1 VNHPILPE
9 AAAGRPELPIADA
22 ARSGCEPYRAPWWLP
37 GGNAQTVWAA
47 LVARRE
53 HARLERARWDTPDGD
68 FVAVDFLAGPG
79 GAPFVV
85 LFHGLEGGA
94 DSHYA
99 EATMAALAR
108 RGWRGA
114 IPHFRGCGGEVNRL
128 PRAYH
133 SGDADEIEWMLERFR
148 VHAGGRPLFAVG
160 VSLGGNAL
168 LKWLANRG
176 ESARAIVRAA
186 VSVSAP
192 IDLAAGADALERG
205 FGRVYTRMFLRTLKR
220 KVAEKAALHPGRLD
234 AARVRATRTLR
245 EFDDLYTAPLHG
257 FRDAAD
263 YYARASA
270 KPGLGAI
277 RVPTLVLNARND
289 PFLPGRHLPGTQ
301 EVSPHVTL
309 EYPATGGHVGFVTG
323 PFPGRYDWLPRRIL
337 AFFSHVEHPA

>member
-1 VNHPILPE
+1 MQ
-9 AAAGRPELPIADA
+9 RPAQAVSDRSPPKDDDA
-22 ARSGCEPYRAPWWLP
+22 ARAQCEPYRAPWWLP

-53 HARLERARWDTPDGD
+53 HARLERSRWETPDGD
-68 FVAVDFLAGPG
+68 FVFVDFLVGPG
-79 GAPFVV
+79 RAPFVV

-108 RGWRGA
+108 HGWRGA
-114 IPHFRGCGGEVNRL
+114 IPHFRGCGGEINRL

-133 SGDADEIEWMLERFR
+133 SGDADEIEWMLARFR
-148 VHAGGRPLFAVG
+148 AIAGDRPLFAAG

-168 LKWLANRG
+168 LKWLGNRG
-176 ESARAIVRAA
+176 ASAREIVRAA
-186 VSVSAP
+186 VAVSAP
-192 IDLAAGADALERG
+192 LDLAAGADALEHG
-205 FGRVYTRMFLRTLKR
+205 FGRVYTWMFLRTLKR
-220 KVAEKAALHPGRLD
+220 KVEEKAALHPGQFD

-270 KPGLGAI
+270 KPGLDAI
-277 RVPTLVLNARND
+277 RVPTLVINALND
-289 PFLPGRHLPGTQ
+289 PFLPGRHLPRPEQ
-301 EVSPHVTL
+301 VSPEVTL
-309 EYPATGGHVGFVTG
+309 EFPQTGGHVGFTTG
-323 PFPGRYDWLPRRIL
+323 PFPGHYDWLPRRIL
-337 AFFSHVEHPA
+337 AFFSQVES

>member
-1 VNHPILPE
+1 MQRHAE
-9 AAAGRPELPIADA
+9 ALSDDPALSPADA
-22 ARSGCEPYRAPWWLP
+22 VRAGCEPYRAPWWLP
-37 GGNAQTVWAA
+37 GGDAQTVWAA

-68 FVAVDFLAGPG
+68 FVFVDFLPGPER
-79 GAPFVV
+79 APFVV

-99 EATMAALAR
+99 EATMAALTR
-108 RGWRGA
+108 HGWRGA
-114 IPHFRGCGGEVNRL
+114 IPHFRGCGGELNRL

-148 VHAGGRPLFAVG
+148 AIAGDQPLFAAG

-176 ESARAIVRAA
+176 ASAREVVRAA
-186 VSVSAP
+186 VAVSAP
-192 IDLAAGADALERG
+192 VDLGAGADELERG
-205 FGRVYTRMFLRTLKR
+205 FGRIYTWMFLRTLKR
-220 KVAEKAALHPGRLD
+220 KVEEKAALHPGLID
-234 AARVRATRTLR
+234 AAAVRASRSLR
-245 EFDDLYTAPLHG
+245 EFDDLYTAPMHG

-270 KPGLGAI
+270 KPGMGAI
-277 RVPTLVLNARND
+277 RVPTLVINALND
-289 PFLPGRHLPGTQ
+289 PFLPGRHLPGPD

-337 AFFSHVEHPA
+337 AFFSQVEQ

>member
-1 VNHPILPE
+1 MIQRSH
-9 AAAGRPELPIADA
+9 ADA
-22 ARSGCEPYRAPWWLP
+22 VAANCHLTADVAAHTACEPYRAPWWLP

-47 LVARRE
+47 IVARRE
-53 HARLERARWDTPDGD
+53 RVRLERARWDTPDGD
-68 FVAVDFLAGPG
+68 FVLVDFLAGPER
-79 GAPFVV
+79 APFVV

-108 RGWRGA
+108 HGWRGA
-114 IPHFRGCGGEVNRL
+114 IPHFRGCGGEMNRL

-133 SGDADEIEWMLERFR
+133 SGDADEIEWMLERFSAL
-148 VHAGGRPLFAVG
+148 AGGRPLFAAG

-176 ESARAIVRAA
+176 DAARAIVRAA
-186 VSVSAP
+186 VAVSAP

-205 FGRVYTRMFLRTLKR
+205 FARVYARMFLRTLKR
-220 KVAEKAALHPGRLD
+220 KVAEKARLHPGQFDL
-234 AARVRATRTLR
+234 ARARATRTLR
-245 EFDDLYTAPLHG
+245 EFDDLVTAPLHG

-277 RVPTLVLNARND
+277 RVPTLVLNALND
-289 PFLPGRHLPGTQ
+289 PFLPGRYLPAPRD
-301 EVSPHVTL
+301 VSPHVTL
-309 EYPATGGHVGFVTG
+309 EYPATGGHVGFVGG

-337 AFFSHVEHPA
+337 AFFSQVEHH

>member
-1 VNHPILPE
+1 MEQRTQAIPDHLARPPADSRQAE
-9 AAAGRPELPIADA
+9 AK
-22 ARSGCEPYRAPWWLP
+22 PYRAPWWLP

-47 LVARRE
+47 LVAGRE
-53 HARLERARWDTPDGD
+53 HARLERARWETPDGD
-68 FVAVDFLAGPG
+68 FVFVDFLPGPES
-79 GAPFVV
+79 APFVV

-108 RGWRGA
+108 HGWRGA
-114 IPHFRGCGGEVNRL
+114 IPHFRGCGGEINRL

-148 VHAGGRPLFAVG
+148 AIAGERPLFAAG

-176 ESARAIVRAA
+176 ASARESVRAA
-186 VSVSAP
+186 VAVSAP
-192 IDLAAGADALERG
+192 LDLAAGADSLERG
-205 FGRVYTRMFLRTLKR
+205 FGRVYTWMFLRTLKR
-220 KVAEKAALHPGRLD
+220 KVEEKAALHPGQLD
-234 AARVRATRTLR
+234 ATRVRATRTLR

-277 RVPTLVLNARND
+277 RVPTLVINALND
-289 PFLPGRHLPGTQ
+289 PFLPGRHLPGP
-301 EVSPHVTL
+301 ERVSSDVTL
-309 EYPATGGHVGFVTG
+309 EYPETGGHVGFVTG

-337 AFFSHVEHPA
+337 AFFSQVEP